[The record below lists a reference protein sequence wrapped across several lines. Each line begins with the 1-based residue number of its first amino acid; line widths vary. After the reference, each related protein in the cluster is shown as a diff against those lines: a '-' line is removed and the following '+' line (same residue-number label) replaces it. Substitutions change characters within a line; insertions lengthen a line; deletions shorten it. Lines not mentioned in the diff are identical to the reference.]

1 MKKILFILIACFGL
15 SAVNYATDAKDKEDV
30 KTEKT
35 NLIDNGD
42 LTIENIVCDNAC
54 PDDDCWSGC
63 LYSTYETEY
72 CVGAKCRNR
81 TLYKCNMDSKHQ
93 YWIYHD

>member
-42 LTIENIVCDNAC
+42 LTIENIVCDIAC
-54 PDDDCWSGC
+54 ESDDYCSGC
-63 LYSTYETEY
+63 LYTTYKTEY
-72 CVGAKCRNR
+72 CVGTRCRDR
-81 TLYKCNMDSKHQ
+81 TLYKCNVCGDKW
-93 YWIYHD
+93 WIYHD